1 MQRTP
6 VFLGLTREVTF
17 AGLPVMHLVFVI
29 WVVMLGF
36 VVTKSFVYLAV
47 MGTVCYGVLRTL
59 AAYDPKLIG
68 VIIATLQSTPL
79 THSLLKGDGV
89 VYRV

>member
-1 MQRTP
+1 MQRTT

-17 AGLPVMHLVFVI
+17 AGLPVMHLVFLA

-36 VVTKSFVYLAV
+36 VITKSFVYLAV
-47 MGTVCYGVLRTL
+47 MGAVGYGALRSL
-59 AAYDPKLIG
+59 AAYDPKLIS
-68 VIIATLQSTPL
+68 VIIATMQCTPMNAAV
-79 THSLLKGDGV
+79 LKGDGL

>member
-1 MQRTP
+1 MQRTT
-6 VFLGLTREVTF
+6 VFLGLTREVAF
-17 AGLPVMHLVFVI
+17 AGLPVMHLVFLM

-36 VVTKSFVYLAV
+36 VVTKSFGYLAV
-47 MGTVCYGVLRTL
+47 MGTVGYGVLRAL

-68 VIIATLQSTPL
+68 VIIATVQVTPMNL
-79 THSLLKGDGV
+79 ALLNGDGL